1 MKRYLKNFTNLHQSS
16 LDLPDVFIYGCPR
29 SGTTLLLEMIATQ
42 PGVKPI
48 KDPFD
53 LRHPLVNAYMKKHDI
68 TEWADYHSERA
79 GPIMLDYLGKL
90 QRGKLHMIDPYFFQ
104 NYNRIRTTRM
114 ACKILHAGED
124 RIQALNEGLGG
135 KVIYL
140 MRHPIPVARSRRQL
154 PRLEALVHSEMADH
168 LSAQQKKVAKE
179 IFESGSEVQRIVL
192 DWCIENT
199 VALREHHDDWIYL
212 TYEQLVLEPDVVVAA
227 LASSLNLPDP
237 AAMMG
242 RLAKP
247 SYSAKYSDEKTH
259 AVVNALETGEESAEA
274 KEGKEWLVYGK
285 WREKI
290 SDDEEQEMMGV
301 LDDFGIDFYRRGS
314 ARPHS
319 RFWIES

>member
-1 MKRYLKNFTNLHQSS
+1 MKRYLKNFTNLHTPDAS
-16 LDLPDVFIYGCPR
+16 LPDVFIYGCPR

-53 LRHPLVNAYMKKHDI
+53 LRHPLVKAYLGKRNI
-68 TEWADYHSERA
+68 VEWADYHTDWA
-79 GPIMLDYLGKL
+79 GPIMQDYLGKL

-104 NYNRIRTTRM
+104 NYNRLRTTRM
-114 ACKILHAGED
+114 ACKILHAAED
-124 RIQALNEGLGG
+124 KIQQFNQALGG
-135 KVIYL
+135 RVIYL

-154 PRLEALVHSEMADH
+154 PRLEALVKSGMSEH
-168 LSAQQKKVAKE
+168 LSESQRKVAHSILE
-179 IFESGSEVQRIVL
+179 NGSQVQRIVL

-199 VALREHHDDWIYL
+199 VALKEHHDNWIYL
-212 TYEQLVLEPDVVVAA
+212 TYEQIVLEPAVVVEK
-227 LASSLNLPDP
+227 LTKELNLPEP
-237 AAMMG
+237 EAMMG

-259 AVVNALETGEESAEA
+259 AVVHALESGEQSDESR
-274 KEGKEWLVYGK
+274 EGQEWLVYGK

-290 SDDEEQEMMGV
+290 TDAEEQEMMGV
-301 LDDFGIDFYRRGS
+301 LDDFEIDFYSRGT

-319 RFWIES
+319 RFWIS